1 MCLCRQGKQFTKGRT
16 MDVALKECGANKI
29 TIKYDD
35 NYEIVF
41 LNEKGKEVAIASSV
55 LNRVLFSLIRY
66 DANNIR
72 QNPYQLSVKLVNETE
87 EVVEF

>member
-1 MCLCRQGKQFTKGRT
+1 
-16 MDVALKECGANKI
+16 MDVALKESGANKI

-41 LNEKGKEVAIASSV
+41 LNEEGKEVAIASSV